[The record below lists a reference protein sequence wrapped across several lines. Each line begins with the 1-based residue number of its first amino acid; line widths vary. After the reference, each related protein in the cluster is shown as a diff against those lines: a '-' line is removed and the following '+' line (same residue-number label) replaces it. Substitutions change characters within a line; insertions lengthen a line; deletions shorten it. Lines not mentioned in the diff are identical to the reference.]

1 VVVGEA
7 GTGAAAVTLAHQLA
21 PEVVLMDI
29 NLPEMNGIEATRAIH
44 AAFPAIR
51 VIGLSMDGRE
61 DQQAA
66 MREAGAVAYVSKAAP
81 AEELLA
87 TIRGGP

>member
-7 GTGAAAVTLAHQLA
+7 GTGEAAVALAHQLV

-29 NLPEMNGIEATRAIH
+29 NLPEMNGIEATQTIH

-51 VIGLSMDGRE
+51 VIGLSMYGRE